1 MEIVGALKA
10 TASNAGSPDD
20 YDGWGI
26 VNAKAAIDFLARNA
40 DTATKEPFPRGY
52 SLGQNYPNP
61 FNPGTRIE
69 FLLPEESTVD
79 LTVYDILGRKVR
91 TLVQGEL
98 PGFDRNPLPRHV
110 GCDRPERQACCV
122 RRVHLPFV
130 GTRNIRHRDIARAH
144 DDARAII
151 CNGSPVSR
159 VRRVQE
165 KAGAECLRT
174 LPRHGMRGTASH
186 VGEKRRCVR
195 PP

>member
-26 VNAKAAIDFLARNA
+26 VNAKAAVDFLARNA

-91 TLVQGEL
+91 TLVQGNY
-98 PGFDRNPLPRHV
+98 PASTGIPYHVMWDATDQSGRHV
-110 GCDRPERQACCV
+110 ASGVYIYRLSA
-122 RRVHLPFV
+122 
-130 GTRNIRHRDIARAH
+130 
-144 DDARAII
+144 
-151 CNGSPVSR
+151 
-159 VRRVQE
+159 
-165 KAGAECLRT
+165 
-174 LPRHGMRGTASH
+174 RGTSGIATSLARTMML
-186 VGEKRRCVR
+186 VQ
-195 PP
+195 